1 MTNLPQFKS
10 PQLRQA
16 AFIHRS
22 YLNENPHLKLNSN
35 ERLEFLGDAI
45 LSFLVSAY
53 LYKKF
58 PRLNEGELTSLRSAL
73 VKTEMLAFLAKHLNL
88 GDELKLSRGEEESGG
103 RKNASILANTTEA
116 LIGALYL
123 DQGLEVVLQFL
134 QKKLLTELSE
144 IIKTGSYKDSKST
157 LQEIIQEKKQASP
170 AYKILKSEGPDHAK
184 IFEVGV
190 FLGSRLLGKGTGKSK
205 QKAEQEAAKA
215 ALEKWHDF

>member
-1 MTNLPQFKS
+1 MTNLPRFKN
-10 PQLRQA
+10 PQLKGV

-22 YLNENPHLKLNSN
+22 YLNENPHLKLSSN

-45 LSFLVSAY
+45 LSFLVSSY

-58 PRLNEGELTSLRSAL
+58 PHLNEGELTSLRSAL
-73 VKTEMLAFLAKHLNL
+73 VKTEMLASLAKRLNL
-88 GDELKLSRGEEESGG
+88 GEELKLSRGEEESGG

-123 DQGLEVVLQFL
+123 DQGLTAVLKFL
-134 QKKLLTELSE
+134 EKNLLPELSE
-144 IIKTGSYKDSKST
+144 IIKTGAYKDPKST
-157 LQEIIQEKKQASP
+157 LQEIVQEKKQVSP
-170 AYKILKSEGPDHAK
+170 TYKILKSEGPDHAK

-190 FLGSRLLGKGTGKSK
+190 FLGNRLLGKGTGKSK

-215 ALEKWHDF
+215 ALEKRGDF